1 MDVGL
6 FGFSHTTL
14 PFPIHLCSSCVGAHR
29 LGPIPFQLLA
39 KADRE
44 PRPTPEK
51 GTPHSHVKPG
61 KSPLTLGLIGPGALS
76 SFGFSPSS
84 AKLHAPHQQD
94 PAPCDNFS
102 LSHGPSPVALHPLLF
117 PGGEDAS
124 PETLPACRQC
134 GGGLPCLQ
142 ARGGR
147 ALPRLCS
154 PHCFASGAMQR
165 LKVFVPLLRAQE
177 VHGAKSGLGWE
188 PNNWT
193 ALFPARLQPDADG
206 DRHSNRSSF
215 TIVCSQPG
223 SVQVRG
229 LRLGAPV
236 AVSTTRKAGEPDGG

>member
-142 ARGGR
+142 LQDASLEAFGVAVTTALKQQRASKGG
-147 ALPRLCS
+147 PRPS
-154 PHCFASGAMQR
+154 T
-165 LKVFVPLLRAQE
+165 PLLPT
-177 VHGAKSGLGWE
+177 L
-188 PNNWT
+188 
-193 ALFPARLQPDADG
+193 LCF
-206 DRHSNRSSF
+206 RSYAA
-215 TIVCSQPG
+215 T
-223 SVQVRG
+223 
-229 LRLGAPV
+229 
-236 AVSTTRKAGEPDGG
+236 